1 MLCTFIGRFSFAT
14 HQNEHRCTYLAD
26 VGIIVGNRVLPLT
39 VGGEVRRSA
48 VEVVVS
54 VAVVPD
60 RVHRGVAGCT
70 IGAPVVRVVVVVGVV
85 ARMVLVMHCT
95 WVCVV
100 AVGASR
106 QMLRVVGAT
115 GVTVL

>member
-1 MLCTFIGRFSFAT
+1 MLCTFIGRFSVAK

-48 VEVVVS
+48 VEVA

-60 RVHRGVAGCT
+60 GVHRGVAGCT
-70 IGAPVVRVVVVVGVV
+70 IGAPVVRVVVVVDVV

-106 QMLRVVGAT
+106 QMLRVVGGT